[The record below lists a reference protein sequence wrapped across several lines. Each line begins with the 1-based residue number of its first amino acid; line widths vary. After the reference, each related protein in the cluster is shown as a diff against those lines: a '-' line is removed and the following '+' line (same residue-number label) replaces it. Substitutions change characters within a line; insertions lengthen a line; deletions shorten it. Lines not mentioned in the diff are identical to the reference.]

1 MQVVYLCGSADN
13 SQENRWHFA
22 DADMAFQYLGYA
34 VLNPMMLPDGLG
46 ELKRTNICNQY
57 LFVSDCVCM
66 MPGWKQCESAKDEKR
81 LAHKLKKKV
90 LYYTRVDVARQDSPS
105 IACIE

>member
-1 MQVVYLCGSADN
+1 MQVVYLCGSTDN

-22 DADMAFQYLGYA
+22 DAEMAFQYLGYA

-46 ELKRTNICNQY
+46 ELKRANICNQY

-66 MPGWKQCESAKDEKR
+66 MPGWKRCESAKDEK
-81 LAHKLKKKV
+81 
-90 LYYTRVDVARQDSPS
+90 TTGP
-105 IACIE
+105 